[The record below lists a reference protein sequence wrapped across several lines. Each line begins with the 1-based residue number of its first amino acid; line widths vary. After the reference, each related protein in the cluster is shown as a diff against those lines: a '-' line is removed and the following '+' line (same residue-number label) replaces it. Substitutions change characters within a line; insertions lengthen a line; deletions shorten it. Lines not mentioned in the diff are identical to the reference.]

1 MEKALYDAYE
11 SAPLVLID
19 IFHLPS
25 SETPKYL
32 FLEPLAE
39 ITSLSEQ
46 SLKNSLDILENGTKK
61 GVAIKNTLTAYVGPG
76 RINIT
81 FSSNYF
87 FAKTHFGP
95 DFYLQ
100 KKSN

>member
-11 SAPLVLID
+11 SAPQVLID
-19 IFHLPS
+19 IFHLRS
-25 SETPKYL
+25 CETLKYL
-32 FLEPLAE
+32 LLKPLAE

-46 SLKNSLDILENGTKK
+46 SLRNILDIFGNITKK
-61 GVAIKNTLTAYVGPG
+61 GVPIKNKLTAYVGPG

-100 KKSN
+100 KKSD